1 VIPVRIVRLLIVRF
15 AKVILWEGRV
25 QRSAIRFATARAT
38 PLALLVALSGCD
50 RDPVFVPPAPP
61 KVTVATPLS
70 QPVQDEASF
79 TGQTA
84 AVVSVDL
91 VARVPGFLQEAK
103 VMDGADVQQGQEL
116 YLIEPGQYE
125 AQVDLAQATIEQH
138 QALLKSA
145 EAEFERQQ
153 TLQAKAVSTAAN
165 YDRALADKDSQRAE
179 VAEAQA
185 NLKLAQINL
194 GYTKVT
200 APFAG
205 RIGRR
210 LVDPG
215 QLVGEGSATK
225 IATLSRID
233 IIYVYFTINERDI
246 PRLQQAMKDR
256 GLTRDAL
263 RNVPVFAGLSNEEG
277 TPHQGHLDFV
287 DTGLDATTGTLQA
300 RAVFDN
306 ADRRLI
312 PGLFVRLRIPLGPA
326 RPGSMVPE
334 TAIGHDQIGPYVL
347 VVGEGGV
354 VAIRR
359 VTLGSSRKGLREVL
373 SGLSASDR
381 VVVNGL
387 QNATP
392 GRAVTVVDGTVAAAA
407 PDKP

>member
-1 VIPVRIVRLLIVRF
+1 
-15 AKVILWEGRV
+15 V
-25 QRSAIRFATARAT
+25 QRSAIRLATAWASS
-38 PLALLVALSGCD
+38 LAFLVALSACD
-50 RDPVFVPPAPP
+50 REPVFAPP
-61 KVTVATPLS
+61 PPPRIIAATPLNL
-70 QPVQDEASF
+70 PVQDDASF

-91 VARVPGFLQEAK
+91 VARIPGFLQEAK
-103 VMDGADVQQGQEL
+103 VTDGADVRQGQVL
-116 YLIEPGQYE
+116 YVIEPGQYV
-125 AQVDLAQATIEQH
+125 AQVDLAQATVEQH

-145 EAEFERQQ
+145 EAEYERQSI
-153 TLQAKAVSTAAN
+153 LQKQAVSTAAN
-165 YDRALADKDSQRAE
+165 YDKSLADRDAQRAA

-194 GYTKVT
+194 GYTNVA
-200 APFAG
+200 APFDG

-210 LVDPG
+210 QVDPG

-225 IATLSRID
+225 IATLSKID
-233 IIYVYFTINERDI
+233 TIYVYFTINERDI
-246 PRLQQAMKDR
+246 PRLQRAMQAR
-256 GLTRDAL
+256 GLTRDTL
-263 RNVPVFAGLSNEEG
+263 RNVPVYAGLSDEDG
-277 TPHQGHLDFV
+277 APHQGRLDFV

-306 ADRRLI
+306 TDRRLI

-359 VTLGSSRKGLREVL
+359 VALGSSRKGLREVL

-392 GRAVTVVDGTVAAAA
+392 GRAVTVVDGKVAAAA